1 MRRTPLVSNGDNL
14 TLSLDVGGSGIKGMV
29 LNLEGQPLNEKVRI
43 RTPRP
48 ATPVAVLRTM
58 AKVAARQPEFDRV
71 SVGFP
76 GVVEFGVVKT
86 APNLDG
92 DWSETPL
99 AAEIERITGKPCR
112 AANDADVQGYGAIE
126 GKGVEMVLTLGTG
139 MGSAIF
145 SNGHLVPNLELGH
158 HPFQDG
164 KTYEDLVGE
173 AARKAVGNSQWKR
186 WVKQVIHQ
194 ILPIW
199 NPRRLYLGG
208 GNSNKLRMKLPEQ
221 VVIIPNVTG
230 ILGGIRLWEDEGH

>member
-1 MRRTPLVSNGDNL
+1 MIDGETGGDSR

-29 LNLEGQPLNEKVRI
+29 LDLDGNPLNKKIRI

-48 ATPVAVLRTM
+48 ATPQSVLRTI
-58 AKVAARQPEFDRV
+58 AKVVARQPEFNRV

-92 DWSETPL
+92 DWSEVPL
-99 AAEIERITGKPCR
+99 ADEIERLTGKPCR

-126 GKGVEMVLTLGTG
+126 GIGVEMVLTLGTG

-158 HPFQDG
+158 HPFAEG
-164 KTYEDLVGE
+164 KTYEDLVGD
-173 AARKAVGNSQWKR
+173 AVRKEFGKTLWQRSVRK
-186 WVKQVIHQ
+186 VINQ

-208 GNSNKLRMKLPEQ
+208 GNATKLKMKLPDT
-221 VVIIPNVTG
+221 VRIIPNITG